1 MAMFI
6 SIPFKKTNE
15 VDLVKP
21 LKNLISTYCSTA
33 DEPVDCTDA
42 LNELEKLRM
51 NSTWRTLD
59 KHEGSLDTM
68 CRYHDQLKSLESK
81 CPPHDVQ
88 IPFKWK
94 DAFDKGT
101 FFGGSTSLTLSSLTY
116 ERICIL
122 FNIAAMQSQLA
133 ASLCADAKN
142 DTALK
147 SASKFF
153 QLASGIFTYLKNNVS
168 ICIQQEPTP
177 DLQPDTLSALAAIML
192 AQAQESFFLKASA
205 DKMKDAIIAKV
216 ASRCE
221 ELYADALNQM
231 QKDTLKVTWEKDYI
245 SIVAGKQAAFHGIAE
260 YHQALVCKQKSEIGE
275 QLARLS
281 HAQELM
287 KAAEN
292 RAGVNITYRDY
303 LGQIN
308 RLYEETKKD
317 NDFIYHE
324 RVPDIKS
331 LAPIGKAALAKPL
344 PMPDHLSSNYQDLFA
359 NLLPVSIQQ
368 ALQTFDVRKT
378 EIVNNEIGALRE
390 QTQMLNGIL
399 ASLNLPAALEDTAGN
414 TLPQSIREKA
424 NTIRLKGGI
433 QFIQQLIDDLP
444 TLLERNKQILD
455 EAERMLN
462 EEQQSDEQ
470 LLSQFKEKW
479 TRTRSSKLNEP
490 LRNNCAK
497 YRQILDVA
505 ISADVTVKEKFNKHK
520 NNIELLSKTEE
531 EIQSAL
537 PSSSPVQSSN
547 ISAVERLKK
556 LMAEVDALRSERE
569 VLESEFKS
577 ATADMKSK
585 FMNALTEDGAINE
598 HTLSVETLG
607 EVFGPLQKQSRDSI
621 AKQET
626 LIAQIQEAN
635 SEFCNS
641 RSGDQAN
648 SQRNAMLSELAAAYD
663 AYMELTS
670 NIEEGTKFY
679 EDLTHILVKFQ
690 NQISD
695 FTFAR
700 NTEKEDLCRELQR
713 NIANRASE
721 PAPTLPE
728 YHKTTENQN
737 KQIPPSR
744 PPPPNRAAYD
754 SPVSA
759 PTTAIST
766 TVNPPYPIQSTPYP
780 YNYTYPVPNAQMPMA
795 YNPYSQPVMPYPQG
809 YPQQPQQQPPPSQM
823 PPTSYPYPYP
833 YPYPQQQWR

>member
-1 MAMFI
+1 MATFI

-68 CRYHDQLKSLESK
+68 CR
-81 CPPHDVQ
+81 

-133 ASLCADAKN
+133 TSLCTDSKN

-147 SASKFF
+147 SAAKYY
-153 QLASGIFTYLKNNVS
+153 QLAGGIFNYLKNNVS
-168 ICIQQEPTP
+168 ACIQQEPTP

-192 AQAQESFFLKASA
+192 AQAQESFFLKATA
-205 DKMKDAIIAKV
+205 DKMKDAVIAKV
-216 ASRCE
+216 ASQCE
-221 ELYADALNQM
+221 ELYADALRQM

-245 SIVAGKQAAFHGIAE
+245 PIIAGKQAAFHAIAE
-260 YHQALVCKQKSEIGE
+260 YHQALVCKQKSNIGE
-275 QLARLS
+275 EIARLS
-281 HAQELM
+281 HAQDLM

-292 RAGVNITYRDY
+292 RAGINFNYKDY
-303 LGQIN
+303 VGQIN

-324 RVPDIKS
+324 RVPDVKS
-331 LAPIGKAALAKPL
+331 LAPIGKASLAKPL
-344 PMPDHLSSNYQDLFA
+344 PLSEHLSSNYQDLFS
-359 NLLPVSIQQ
+359 NLLPVSVQQ

-378 EIVNNEIGALRE
+378 EIVNNEIGSLRE

-399 ASLNLPAALEDTAGN
+399 ASLNLPAAIEDISGDS
-414 TLPQSIREKA
+414 LPQSIKDKA
-424 NTIRLKGGI
+424 STVRMKGGI
-433 QFIQQLIDDLP
+433 EFIQRLINELP
-444 TLLERNKQILD
+444 ALLERNKQILD

-490 LRNNCAK
+490 LRASCNK
-497 YRQILDVA
+497 YRSILDRAV
-505 ISADVTVKEKFNKHK
+505 SADHVVQEKFGKHK
-520 NNIELLSKTEE
+520 SNIELLCRTDE
-531 EIQSAL
+531 EIQAAI
-537 PSSSPVQSSN
+537 PSSSPVHSSN
-547 ISAVERLKK
+547 SSAVDRLKQ
-556 LMAEVDALRSERE
+556 LMDQVDALRSERE
-569 VLESEFKS
+569 VLESELKS
-577 ATADMKSK
+577 ATTDMKSK
-585 FMNALTEDGAINE
+585 FMSALSEDGAINE
-598 HTLSVETLG
+598 HNLSVETLG
-607 EVFGPLQKQSRDSI
+607 EVFGLLQKQVRDSI

-626 LIAQIQEAN
+626 LTAQIQEAN
-635 SEFCNS
+635 TEFCNS
-641 RSGDQAN
+641 RSGDRGT
-648 SQRNAMLSELAAAYD
+648 SQRDAKLSELASAYD
-663 AYMELTS
+663 AFMELTS
-670 NIEEGTKFY
+670 NLEEGTKFY
-679 EDLTHILVKFQ
+679 EDLTYILIKFQ
-690 NQISD
+690 NQIND

-713 NIANRASE
+713 NIANQA
-721 PAPTLPE
+721 AHPTPSLPE
-728 YHKTTENQN
+728 YHKSTEDQS
-737 KQIPPSR
+737 KFPSYQGF
-744 PPPPNRAAYD
+744 AGL
-754 SPVSA
+754 
-759 PTTAIST
+759 
-766 TVNPPYPIQSTPYP
+766 
-780 YNYTYPVPNAQMPMA
+780 NYI
-795 YNPYSQPVMPYPQG
+795 
-809 YPQQPQQQPPPSQM
+809 
-823 PPTSYPYPYP
+823 
-833 YPYPQQQWR
+833 